1 MKNKFSLVMQ
11 LFLCK
16 FAQIKSHHTMRK
28 LTDEE
33 RVLLKAIKDI
43 DEHVRF
49 LLRKKW
55 PLAAVYCCMC
65 RRRYLH
71 WTLEEFVRSAVCNGN
86 YGRKNVDSLK
96 DADGDPDLKK
106 IYELVCKLV
115 SGKMRVEKNFW
126 GYYYSDNV
134 TFYITDEI
142 TLRLVRGTIDGYMSV
157 LRDGF
162 NSDREHGIYLPME
175 MLEGFCE
182 YLVCLVD
189 NWDYYVSIVKKHAAL
204 WLKRFDWTIDPADCK
219 LVYSPDE
226 LEVYFVYKSNMYEI
240 YHHFYKA
247 TILIKMGDLEIR
259 RIIDAFVWEKFVP
272 ALLQGKPLK
281 SVDGTEYTE
290 AELCKILAY
299 VIDTGNDNNA
309 VEFKEMAKMVL

>member
-1 MKNKFSLVMQ
+1 MQ

-16 FAQIKSHHTMRK
+16 FAQIKSHHAMRK

-86 YGRKNVDSLK
+86 YERKNVDSLK

-106 IYELVCKLV
+106 IYELVCQLV

-189 NWDYYVSIVKKHAAL
+189 NWDYYVSIVKKHAAM
-204 WLKRFDWTIDPADCK
+204 WLKRFDWTIDPAACK

-299 VIDTGNDNNA
+299 VIDTGNNNNA
-309 VEFKEMAKMVL
+309 VELKEMAKMAL